1 MLSRQANCDP
11 SEEIGQTA
19 LWQLRQ
25 GSTLVCT
32 ALYGSD
38 QASPRGA
45 HVAGRPCLESCRRV
59 GGTLVVP
66 HAPVLSPAAR
76 GRHAICGRTQAIRS
90 SEQAHRERGHRCWA
104 ARRLALWPSWRRAWR
119 SSTTTRQST
128 NHAIAAREHSLGR
141 QQGWRPP
148 SSPGWF
154 AARAVGRL
162 KDGGAAARATGP
174 SLRAHSPMTTL
185 TRG

>member
-45 HVAGRPCLESCRRV
+45 HVAGSPCLESCRRV

-104 ARRLALWPSWRRAWR
+104 ARRAGAMAKLEAGVEVIDDNQAIYKPCHRRTRAQPWSATRLATS
-119 SSTTTRQST
+119 
-128 NHAIAAREHSLGR
+128 IF
-141 QQGWRPP
+141 
-148 SSPGWF
+148 PG
-154 AARAVGRL
+154 
-162 KDGGAAARATGP
+162 
-174 SLRAHSPMTTL
+174 
-185 TRG
+185 